1 VALHR
6 LRKCALLLLA
16 ATAGLFFAGGLT
28 LTAPLMASSIAQAAV
43 GSTDSAASGQAGS
56 RQALVVGNAQYAAGR
71 LANTLNDARAMARK
85 LESIGFQ
92 VRLMEDV
99 SEAALSQA
107 LSLLGQRA
115 HDSEI
120 VFFYFAGH
128 SVTSPERMLLLPV
141 DARVAGDGDPVPGA
155 IAMDRVTDLLGGD
168 SSKTAKLVVLDT
180 TPYPVK
186 SRYRGLQ
193 VGSKPVV
200 APPNFL
206 IAHSN
211 GLAAAQR
218 TDPPL
223 SVFTK
228 ALLDVIGT
236 PDRSAD
242 EVLKTVRAAVS
253 ETTNR
258 SQSPWHSSSLPRD
271 IYLVSPYGAGRDAPT
286 AESDQDAQVVNRG
299 IRLPAPAET
308 PHARLEDRPPGKGS
322 ETAQAS
328 GRSQEF
334 EGALWN
340 MIKESGNPADFEAY
354 LEVFPK
360 GRFASEAKQ
369 RITVLRTP
377 APAKPAPAA
386 PKIEPV
392 QGEFDVVVA
401 ANIRESPDSSAP
413 ILGTAG
419 KGERIVV
426 TGRVVGQNWYQVR
439 TSDGTTA
446 YVASN
451 LLREPQTAEPK
462 AAPKVAM
469 IPPRDTAPSPSGA
482 ELRDCPDCPTLVRVS
497 AGSFRMGSEKGDPSE
512 QPAHTVRVAKQ
523 FAIGKYEVTVA
534 EWKACAAAKACTYVP
549 DLKDVPDTAPV
560 HRLSWNDIQEYL
572 GWLKKVTGQPYR
584 LPSEAEWEYAA
595 RGGSDRRY
603 WWGDRM
609 DAGMADCKDC
619 GSGWS
624 YKSPAPV
631 TMSKANPFGVHGVS
645 GGVWEWTDDCW
656 NASYDRTPTDG
667 SAAGQGDCT
676 ARVLRGGSWRNDAG
690 YAHAASRLR
699 YDFNVRYSTNGFRVA
714 RDLR

>member
-1 VALHR
+1 MR
-6 LRKCALLLLA
+6 NCAFLLLA
-16 ATAGLFFAGGLT
+16 AAAGLFFAGGLT
-28 LTAPLMASSIAQAAV
+28 LTAPLMASSMAQAAV

-99 SEAALSQA
+99 SEAALSDA

-115 HDSEI
+115 QDSEI

-128 SVTSPERMLLLPV
+128 TVASPERMLLVPV
-141 DARVAGDGDPVPGA
+141 DARVGGDGDIVPGA
-155 IAMDRVTDLLGGD
+155 IALDRVTALLGGD
-168 SSKTAKLVVLDT
+168 SSKAAKLVVLDT
-180 TPYPVK
+180 APHPVK

-242 EVLKTVRAAVS
+242 DVFKTVRAAVS

-258 SQSPWHSSSLPRD
+258 SQSPWHSSSFPRD
-271 IYLVSPYGAGRDAPT
+271 IYLVSPYGRDGSI

-299 IRLPAPAET
+299 VRIPAQPET
-308 PHARLEDRPPGKGS
+308 PQARLEERPPAKGS

-369 RITVLRTP
+369 RISVLRTP
-377 APAKPAPAA
+377 APAKTTPAA

-413 ILGTAG
+413 IVGTAG

-451 LLREPQTAEPK
+451 LLREPPK
-462 AAPKVAM
+462 AETKPAPPAPKVAM
-469 IPPRDTAPSPSGA
+469 IPPRDTAPALSGG
-482 ELRDCPDCPTLVRVS
+482 ELRDCPDCPVLVRVP

-512 QPAHTVRVAKQ
+512 QPAHTVRVARQ

-534 EWKACAAAKACTYVP
+534 EWKACAAAKACTYTP
-549 DLKDVPDTAPV
+549 DLKEVPDTAPV
-560 HRLSWNDIQEYL
+560 HRLSWKDIQEYL
-572 GWLKKVTGQPYR
+572 DWLKKVTGQRYR

-595 RGGSDRRY
+595 RAGSDRRF

-609 DAGMADCKDC
+609 DAGMADCKEC
-619 GSGWS
+619 SAAWT

-631 TMSKANPFGVHGVS
+631 TMSKANPFGVHGMS

-656 NASYDRTPTDG
+656 NANYERTPTDG

-690 YAHAASRLR
+690 YAHSASRLR